1 MLSAFQPY
9 NGKVRTALQRRSLPA
24 LAALLFLGFL
34 SPYYSASRAFTPEKY
49 FYGKYSNVTDER
61 QYYFLDDYGIKSVL
75 SEVVKQGN
83 TKLDFAGFALDG
95 LRLKAYTGDK
105 RTVTSAVAA
114 GMRSFF
120 AGPKAYVIDEAA
132 LADAFLARVPFD
144 GTRWRPGHVSRLRVE
159 GYKESLEQGM
169 NVIKD
174 PKYAR
179 LYDEINLI
187 TRGPL
192 FTRQRWE
199 AIWQVNTN
207 NYE

>member
-1 MLSAFQPY
+1 M
-9 NGKVRTALQRRSLPA
+9 
-24 LAALLFLGFL
+24 
-34 SPYYSASRAFTPEKY
+34 
-49 FYGKYSNVTDER
+49 
-61 QYYFLDDYGIKSVL
+61 L
-75 SEVVKQGN
+75 SEVVRQGN

-105 RTVTSAVAA
+105 RSVTSAVAA

-144 GTRWRPGHVSRLRVE
+144 GTRWRPGHVSRIRVE

-179 LYDEINLI
+179 LYDKINLI

-199 AIWQVNTN
+199 AICRSILIITN
-207 NYE
+207 YQLLMTN